1 MMMMMIMYLEDHHQY
16 KNHVQNLA
24 MMKKMMNLVT
34 IEKRLIQENKS
45 AIQNNV
51 MIEIMASMTIMVMI
65 LMMVQADEHHHQL
78 VKQLLVILHID
89 LIQELMEM
97 LMMIYVEQ
105 TERNAVFQ
113 LNAFIC
119 FFFIHYSI
127 VLLNV

>member
-1 MMMMMIMYLEDHHQY
+1 MYLEDHHQY

-34 IEKRLIQENKS
+34 IEKRLIQENKI

-113 LNAFIC
+113 RNAFIC